1 MVLNI
6 STTAKNRK
14 IDFRAKDGPA
24 FSADQAMT
32 AMETNDPSYNLII
45 NKVYPS
51 IWSLPC
57 KCAIKEG

>member
-6 STTAKNRK
+6 TTTAKKRK

-32 AMETNDPSYNLII
+32 AMETNDPPYNLII

-57 KCAIKEG
+57 K